1 MICFR
6 ELLKS
11 NPPSLFPPFQN
22 VDVQSGQCD
31 RAFAYVPDLGAYG
44 VIVYSFQE
52 NKSWRVK
59 HNFFHFDPLQ
69 GDYNVGGINF
79 QWTDG
84 VFSVAIGKPQ
94 PDGSRPLYFHALSS
108 TKEFTVSNL
117 VLQNET
123 YATSEA
129 SYFDYKL
136 LGDKGMNSQTTA
148 SFFDATTDT
157 LFYSQVNKDA
167 IGCWNTKKPFVADN
181 QGLIDSNSET
191 LIFPN
196 DLKVDREGNVWVLSD
211 RMPVYLYGKW
221 DEKLMNYRVLTGKAA
236 DLIRGTPCDIENID

>member
-1 MICFR
+1 M
-6 ELLKS
+6 
-11 NPPSLFPPFQN
+11 
-22 VDVQSGQCD
+22 
-31 RAFAYVPDLGAYG
+31 
-44 VIVYSFQE
+44 IVYSFKE
-52 NKSWRVK
+52 DKSWRVK

-84 VFSVAIGKPQ
+84 VFSLAIGKPQ
-94 PDGSRPLYFHALSS
+94 SNGVRSVYFHALSS
-108 TKEFTVSNL
+108 TKEFVVPNW

-123 YATSEA
+123 YATSEG
-129 SYFDYKL
+129 SYYDYKL

-148 SFFDATTDT
+148 SFFDPTTET

-167 IGCWNTKKPFVADN
+167 IGCWNTRKAFSADT

-196 DLKVDREGNVWVLSD
+196 DLKVDAKGNLWVLSD
-211 RMPVYLYGKW
+211 RMPIYLYGKW
-221 DEKLMNYRVLTGKAA
+221 DDQLMNYRVLTGNTAE
-236 DLIRGTPCDIENID
+236 LIKGTPCDSTTN

>member
-1 MICFR
+1 M
-6 ELLKS
+6 
-11 NPPSLFPPFQN
+11 
-22 VDVQSGQCD
+22 DVIPGQCND
-31 RAFAYVPDLGAYG
+31 AFAYIPDLGAYG
-44 VIVYSFQE
+44 VVVYSFRE
-52 NKSWRVK
+52 DKSWRVK

-69 GDYNVGGINF
+69 GDYNVGGVNF

-84 VFSVAIGKPQ
+84 VFSLALGKPQ
-94 PDGSRPLYFHALSS
+94 PDGGRPVYFHALSS

-123 YATSEA
+123 YATSDA

-136 LGDKGMNSQTTA
+136 LGDKGPLSQTTA
-148 SFFDATTDT
+148 SFYDASTET

-167 IGCWNTKKPFVADN
+167 IGCWNTNKPFVADN

-196 DLKVDREGNVWVLSD
+196 DLKVDAQGNVWVLSD
-211 RMPVYLYGKW
+211 RMPVFLFGEW
-221 DEKLMNYRVLTGKAA
+221 NDRLPNYRVLTGKASE
-236 DLIRGTPCDIENID
+236 LIRGTPCDK